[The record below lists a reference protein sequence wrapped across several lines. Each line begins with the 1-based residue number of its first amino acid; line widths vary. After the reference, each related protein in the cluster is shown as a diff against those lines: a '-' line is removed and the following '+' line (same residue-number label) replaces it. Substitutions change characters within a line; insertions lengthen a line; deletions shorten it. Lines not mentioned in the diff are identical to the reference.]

1 MVQVIVPKYGE
12 DRGIDVRKLLE
23 AVMGVAYGG
32 VYGQVGI
39 VSLCMW
45 LSLLERITVYS
56 FGMTVGLGISL

>member
-1 MVQVIVPKYGE
+1 MIVSKYGE

-23 AVMGVAYGG
+23 ALMGVAYGG

-39 VSLCMW
+39 VSLRMW
-45 LSLLERITVYS
+45 LSLLERVTVYS

>member
-1 MVQVIVPKYGE
+1 
-12 DRGIDVRKLLE
+12 
-23 AVMGVAYGG
+23 MGVAYGG

-45 LSLLERITVYS
+45 LSLLERVTVYS